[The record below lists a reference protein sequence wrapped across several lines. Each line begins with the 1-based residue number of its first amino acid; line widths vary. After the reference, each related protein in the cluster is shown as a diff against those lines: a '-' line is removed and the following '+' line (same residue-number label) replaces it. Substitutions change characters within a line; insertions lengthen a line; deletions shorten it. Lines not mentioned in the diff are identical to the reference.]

1 MQYDTEVYRPPT
13 AAAEASIPE
22 DSRLAAAFRVIHWIV
37 LGTVLAIWG
46 VVGFIFWLPLMI
58 KEVARFSVAL
68 IQSTMTGSDLTAAG
82 DQLKGAIEFYKRGF
96 ELAYAA
102 VMRTEPR
109 PPSRGT
115 VPINGPHLARQILW
129 AAVVW
134 WLLLSL
140 LGLTD
145 LTPVALV
152 RWVTS
157 GAWIQTL
164 DGLAVTFWG
173 WLDGLTGAASSG

>member
-68 IQSTMTGSDLTAAG
+68 IQSTMTGSPVHRLLIPGSRILSHSARFPVCCPIFFT
-82 DQLKGAIEFYKRGF
+82 F
-96 ELAYAA
+96 
-102 VMRTEPR
+102 
-109 PPSRGT
+109 PP
-115 VPINGPHLARQILW
+115 
-129 AAVVW
+129 
-134 WLLLSL
+134 
-140 LGLTD
+140 
-145 LTPVALV
+145 
-152 RWVTS
+152 
-157 GAWIQTL
+157 
-164 DGLAVTFWG
+164 
-173 WLDGLTGAASSG
+173 